1 MGDDP
6 TTSTLLSSTI
16 PEELQE
22 ILSGLI
28 GGALYGI
35 RIRLPHAAVMTFLF
49 RSDLHASQKLSKIFR
64 MSFEHSS
71 KLAVYASLYKL
82 ILVSLKFLSRH
93 LQQDDFKD
101 STSSS
106 KQNVF
111 KSLGRLLLSMIG
123 E

>member
-49 RSDLHASQKLSKIFR
+49 RSDLNASQKLSKIFR